1 MDIKQALRI
10 IQDRA
15 DVYGMSLLDTAIVME
30 ELAGTSMLEP
40 KETEAIRLFL
50 REGRAVLRV
59 APLEAG
65 QALGWGRARRL
76 PSPTWVPFRP
86 VPVATPMASWS
97 LAAL

>member
-50 REGRAVLRV
+50 REGRAFF
-59 APLEAG
+59 AP
-65 QALGWGRARRL
+65 
-76 PSPTWVPFRP
+76 V
-86 VPVATPMASWS
+86 
-97 LAAL
+97 

>member
-15 DVYGMSLLDTAIVME
+15 DVYGMSLLDTAIVMK

-50 REGRAVLRV
+50 REGRAFF
-59 APLEAG
+59 AP
-65 QALGWGRARRL
+65 
-76 PSPTWVPFRP
+76 V
-86 VPVATPMASWS
+86 
-97 LAAL
+97 